1 MSFLHLSIYHL
12 CSPMCPLPFCIPFH
26 LTNTTWSSFCLQT
39 FHAALANSRTTH
51 GHSAGLEV
59 TARAEGHAG
68 LGRIHR
74 AGGQPS
80 PHPGD
85 PAGWICEDTRGE
97 ANKQDSD
104 LVQGTTFA
112 CCMFGHIHAFWEQI
126 KSTEGAGWWLLCQ
139 AQREYIFPSLLSYS
153 STLD

>member
-1 MSFLHLSIYHL
+1 
-12 CSPMCPLPFCIPFH
+12 MCPLPFCIPFH

-112 CCMFGHIHAFWEQI
+112 CCMFGHIHAFWEQM

-139 AQREYIFPSLLSYS
+139 AQREYISPSLLSYS